1 MTKSFRGEGD
11 LMVDALVAASKEAFN
26 QGGGQPMPG
35 YGRDLVPFFD
45 GGDVAPLSKPA
56 GGGRVNNGAGQP
68 PPPPPPGACP
78 PHASRATHACAREG
92 EKREEGAREGQP
104 PAPQDLAA

>member
-45 GGDVAPLSKPA
+45 GGDVAPLA
-56 GGGRVNNGAGQP
+56 TGGG
-68 PPPPPPGACP
+68 
-78 PHASRATHACAREG
+78 
-92 EKREEGAREGQP
+92 
-104 PAPQDLAA
+104 